1 VSAIVV
7 SETVRVPES
16 AITVRATR
24 ASGPGGQHVNK
35 VATKIDL
42 RVELAAIEGLS
53 EAARRRLHGLVAHR
67 LDADGRLVVTSQLTR
82 TQSLNV
88 EDARAK
94 VRELIA
100 AALVRP
106 TPRRT
111 TRPTRT
117 SREQRIAGRSS
128 AALSSAC
135 APVPVTGRDNLT
147 PAQGVTVP
155 PILAERGRPPVGRP
169 ESRVQCS
176 GKTTPLPPQDGVGSR
191 DQERLPNPDRSERPR
206 QPASPGSRD
215 ASP

>member
-100 AALVRP
+100 TALVRP

-117 SREQRIAGRSS
+117 SREQRIAGKKQR
-128 AALSSAC
+128 
-135 APVPVTGRDNLT
+135 
-147 PAQGVTVP
+147 GVV
-155 PILAERGRPPVGRP
+155 
-169 ESRVQCS
+169 
-176 GKTTPLPPQDGVGSR
+176 K
-191 DQERLPNPDRSERPR
+191 RLR
-206 QPASPGSRD
+206 ASPGDWS
-215 ASP
+215 

>member
-7 SETVRVPES
+7 SGTVRVPES

-42 RVELAAIEGLS
+42 RVELAAIEGLN

-67 LDADGRLVVTSQLTR
+67 LDADGRLVVTSQRTR
-82 TQSLNV
+82 TQSLNG

-117 SREQRIAGRSS
+117 SREQRI
-128 AALSSAC
+128 
-135 APVPVTGRDNLT
+135 TGKKQR
-147 PAQGVTVP
+147 GVV
-155 PILAERGRPPVGRP
+155 
-169 ESRVQCS
+169 
-176 GKTTPLPPQDGVGSR
+176 K
-191 DQERLPNPDRSERPR
+191 RLR
-206 QPASPGSRD
+206 ASPGDWS
-215 ASP
+215 